1 MHGGR
6 GRMMQIPRLP
16 EAERRPITRSTVRRV
31 VEFFRPYRLRVALTV
46 LIIIVVAVIG
56 LVNPFLLKLIIDDAI
71 PNRDLGELY
80 LYIGLMIVLPIAT
93 GLIGVGQTYLNTLI
107 GQNVMQDLR
116 NALYGHLQRMPLR
129 FFTSTRTGEI
139 QARLSSD
146 VSGVQQVVTDTAT
159 SIVSNLATAISTVIA
174 MWLISW
180 QMTLISLGLLP
191 FFLFVTYKVGEVRRD
206 VQTETQETIADMS
219 SQVEETLSV
228 SGMLLTKAFGRQSRE
243 VANFRTINQRLTRL
257 QIKQQMIGRWFFMI
271 IGTFFSITPAFVY
284 WYAGVQIIGGNS
296 VLTIGDIVAFTTL
309 QSRLFFPL
317 GQMLNVQVEIQ
328 GAFALF
334 DRIFEYLDLSIEI
347 EDRDDAITLDPE
359 HVEGCLAFNHVF
371 FRYPDAA
378 PAVVDARS
386 NGAIGLGD
394 PDLDSTEPDFDF
406 VQPGAEVLSPM
417 SVAMLAADGL
427 ASGAEDIVT
436 DRPTQEPAVTA
447 AFELIDIDFVIEP
460 GQLAALVGPSG
471 SGKTTI
477 ALLVPRIY
485 EVDAGSVM
493 IDGIDVRD
501 VTLASLGN
509 IIGIVTQE
517 TYLFHST
524 IRENI
529 AYGRADASQEEIEA
543 AARAAAIHD
552 RIMELPQGYETV
564 VGERGFK
571 LSGGEKQ
578 RVAIARVILK
588 NPRILILDEATSALD
603 TRSERLIQSA
613 LEPLMRNRTTLAI
626 AHRLSTILAADVILV
641 VDRGRIV
648 ERGTHEELLRRGG
661 LYAKLY
667 RQQFGASSKRSKRLG
682 DVASVGAALE
692 VSIPKRDEE

>member
-1 MHGGR
+1 MHRGGGGGGGR
-6 GRMMQIPRLP
+6 LMQTAPLP
-16 EAERRPITRSTVRRV
+16 ESERRPVTSKTVRRILQ
-31 VEFFRPYRLRVALTV
+31 FFRPYWLRVALTV
-46 LIIIVVAVIG
+46 VAIIAVAIIG
-56 LVNPFLLKLIIDDAI
+56 LVNPFLLKLIIDEAI
-71 PNRDLGELY
+71 PNRDLNR
-80 LYIGLMIVLPIAT
+80 LYIYVGLMIVLPIIT
-93 GLIGVGQTYLNTLI
+93 GLIGVGQTYLNTVI
-107 GQNVMQDLR
+107 GQSVMQDLR
-116 NALYGHLQRMPLR
+116 NALYEHLQRMPLR

-159 SIVSNLATAISTVIA
+159 SIVSNLATAISTIVA

-191 FFLFVTYKVGEVRRD
+191 VFLIVTYKVGEARRD
-206 VQTETQETIADMS
+206 VKTETQETIADMT

-228 SGMLLTKAFGRQSRE
+228 SGMLLTKAFGRQSR
-243 VANFRTINQRLTRL
+243 AIADFQGINTRLTAL

-271 IGTFFSITPAFVY
+271 IGTFFSVTPAFVY
-284 WYAGVQIIGGNS
+284 WYAGVQIIGGNAS
-296 VLTIGDIVAFTTL
+296 LTIGDIVAFTTL

-328 GAFALF
+328 VAFALF
-334 DRIFEYLDLSIEI
+334 DRIFEYLDLPIEI
-347 EDRDDAITLDPE
+347 ADRDNAITLDPKRVRG
-359 HVEGCLAFNHVF
+359 HVSFRHVY
-371 FRYPDAA
+371 FRYPD
-378 PAVVDARS
+378 VARS
-386 NGAIGLGD
+386 NGAGRVKDVIAEEELGRNGFGSD
-394 PDLDSTEPDFDF
+394 PDTVAPGTEALMPVPQVAFGTDVLTENPISTGSEVPEP
-406 VQPGAEVLSPM
+406 
-417 SVAMLAADGL
+417 
-427 ASGAEDIVT
+427 
-436 DRPTQEPAVTA
+436 PAPA
-447 AFELIDIDFVIEP
+447 PFELVDIDFEIEP

-485 EVDAGSVM
+485 DVDSGSVA

-501 VTLASLGN
+501 LTLASLGG
-509 IIGIVTQE
+509 IIGLVTQE

-529 AYGRADASQEEIEA
+529 AYGRIDATQEEIEA
-543 AARAAAIHD
+543 SARAAAIHD
-552 RIMELPQGYETV
+552 RVLELPEGYETV

-588 NPRILILDEATSALD
+588 DPRILILDEATSALD
-603 TRSERLIQSA
+603 TRSERLIQAA
-613 LEPLMRNRTTLAI
+613 LDPLMRNRTTLAI

-648 ERGTHEELLRRGG
+648 ERGTHGELIQRGG

-667 RQQFGASSKRSKRLG
+667 RQQFASSTSRT
-682 DVASVGAALE
+682 ALAE
-692 VSIPKRDEE
+692 PAT

>member
-1 MHGGR
+1 
-6 GRMMQIPRLP
+6 
-16 EAERRPITRSTVRRV
+16 
-31 VEFFRPYRLRVALTV
+31 LRVSLTV
-46 LIIIVVAVIG
+46 VAIIAVAIIG
-56 LVNPFLLKLIIDDAI
+56 LANPFLLKLVIDDAI
-71 PNRDLGELY
+71 PNRDLDRLLLY
-80 LYIGLMIVLPIAT
+80 VGLMIALPIVT
-93 GLIGVGQTYLNTLI
+93 GLIGVGQTYLNTVI
-107 GQNVMQDLR
+107 GQSVMQDLR
-116 NALYGHLQRMPLR
+116 DALYGHLQRMPLR

-159 SIVSNLATAISTVIA
+159 SMVSNLATAISTIVA

-191 FFLFVTYKVGEVRRD
+191 IFLFITYKVGEVRRD
-206 VQTETQETIADMS
+206 IKTETQETIADMT

-228 SGMLLTKAFGRQSRE
+228 SGMLLTKAFGRQRR
-243 VANFRTINQRLTRL
+243 AIADFQAINQRLTVL

-271 IGTFFSITPAFVY
+271 IGTFFSVTPAFVY
-284 WYAGVQIIGGNS
+284 WYAGLQIIGGNAS
-296 VLTIGDIVAFTTL
+296 LTIGDIVAFTTL

-328 GAFALF
+328 VAFALF
-334 DRIFEYLDLSIEI
+334 DRIFEYLDLPVEI
-347 EDRDDAITLDPE
+347 ADRPNAVTLNAK
-359 HVEGCLAFNHVF
+359 HVRGHVAFRHVY
-371 FRYPDAA
+371 FRYPGIAPRRGEQRAKKAA
-378 PAVVDARS
+378 
-386 NGAIGLGD
+386 
-394 PDLDSTEPDFDF
+394 DLEDERLLAGTDREIDMIA
-406 VQPGAEVLSPM
+406 PGAESLLAMPASPFANDDL
-417 SVAMLAADGL
+417 VD
-427 ASGAEDIVT
+427 DV
-436 DRPTQEPAVTA
+436 EPVVPDVEPERSARA
-447 AFELIDIDFVIEP
+447 PFELVDIDFDIES

-485 EVDAGSVM
+485 DVDSGSVS

-501 VTLASLGN
+501 ITLASLGS
-509 IIGIVTQE
+509 IIGLVTQE

-529 AYGRADASQEEIEA
+529 AYGRMDATQDEIEA

-552 RIMELPQGYETV
+552 RVMELPEGYETV

-578 RVAIARVILK
+578 RVAFARVILRD
-588 NPRILILDEATSALD
+588 PRILILDEATSALD
-603 TRSERLIQSA
+603 TRSERLIQAA
-613 LEPLMRNRTTLAI
+613 LDPLMRNRTTLAI

-648 ERGTHEELLRRGG
+648 ERGTHQELLQRGG

-667 RQQFGASSKRSKRLG
+667 RQQFAPSTSRT
-682 DVASVGAALE
+682 ALAE
-692 VSIPKRDEE
+692 QAH

>member
-1 MHGGR
+1 
-6 GRMMQIPRLP
+6 L
-16 EAERRPITRSTVRRV
+16 
-31 VEFFRPYRLRVALTV
+31 LRVSLTV
-46 LIIIVVAVIG
+46 VAIIVVAIIG
-56 LVNPFLLKLIIDDAI
+56 LVNPFLLKLVIDDAI
-71 PNRDLGELY
+71 PNRDLSRLY
-80 LYIGLMIVLPIAT
+80 VYVGLMIALPIVT
-93 GLIGVGQTYLNTLI
+93 GLIGVGQTYLNTVI
-107 GQNVMQDLR
+107 GQSVMQDLR
-116 NALYGHLQRMPLR
+116 DALYGHLQRMPLR

-159 SIVSNLATAISTVIA
+159 SIVSNLATAISTIVA

-191 FFLFVTYKVGEVRRD
+191 IFLFITYKVGEVRRD
-206 VQTETQETIADMS
+206 VKTETQETIADMT

-228 SGMLLTKAFGRQSRE
+228 SGMLLTKAFGRQAR
-243 VANFRTINQRLTRL
+243 AIADFQAINQRLTVL

-271 IGTFFSITPAFVY
+271 IGTFFSVTPAFVY
-284 WYAGVQIIGGNS
+284 WYAGLQIIGGNAS
-296 VLTIGDIVAFTTL
+296 LTIGDIVAFTTL

-317 GQMLNVQVEIQ
+317 GQMLNVQVEIHV
-328 GAFALF
+328 AFALF
-334 DRIFEYLDLSIEI
+334 DRIFEYLDLQVEI
-347 EDRDDAITLDPE
+347 ADRPNAVTLDAKSVRG
-359 HVEGCLAFNHVF
+359 HVAFRHVF
-371 FRYPDAA
+371 FRYPDVA
-378 PAVVDARS
+378 PQRGGQRIENADLSDDRRLARADREIDMIAPGAVSLLPTPVTPFAIDGVVDDVEPVVPDAEAERS
-386 NGAIGLGD
+386 A
-394 PDLDSTEPDFDF
+394 
-406 VQPGAEVLSPM
+406 PGP
-417 SVAMLAADGL
+417 
-427 ASGAEDIVT
+427 
-436 DRPTQEPAVTA
+436 
-447 AFELIDIDFVIEP
+447 FELVDIDFDIQP

-485 EVDAGSVM
+485 DVDSGSVS

-501 VTLASLGN
+501 ITLASLGSV
-509 IIGIVTQE
+509 IGVVTQE

-529 AYGRADASQEEIEA
+529 AYGRMDATQDEIEA

-552 RIMELPQGYETV
+552 RVMELPKGYETV

-578 RVAIARVILK
+578 RVAIARVVLK
-588 NPRILILDEATSALD
+588 DPRILILDEATSALD
-603 TRSERLIQSA
+603 TRSERLIQAA
-613 LEPLMRNRTTLAI
+613 LDPLMRNRTTLAI

-648 ERGTHEELLRRGG
+648 ERGTHQVLLERGG

-667 RQQFGASSKRSKRLG
+667 RQQFAPSTTRTSL
-682 DVASVGAALE
+682 VE
-692 VSIPKRDEE
+692 QTH

>member
-1 MHGGR
+1 MHGGGGGG
-6 GRMMQIPRLP
+6 GRLMRTDPLP
-16 EAERRPITRSTVRRV
+16 ESERRQVTSKTVRRILQ
-31 VEFFRPYRLRVALTV
+31 FFRPYRLRVSLTV
-46 LIIIVVAVIG
+46 VAIIAVSVIG
-56 LVNPFLLKLIIDDAI
+56 LANPFLLKLVIDEAI
-71 PNRDLGELY
+71 PNRDLNRLY
-80 LYIGLMIVLPIAT
+80 LYVGLMIALPIVT
-93 GLIGVGQTYLNTLI
+93 GLIGVGQTYLNTVI

-116 NALYGHLQRMPLR
+116 DALYGHLQRMPLR

-139 QARLSSD
+139 QARLNSD

-159 SIVSNLATAISTVIA
+159 SIVSNLATAISTIIA

-191 FFLFVTYKVGEVRRD
+191 IFLFLTYKVGEVRRE
-206 VQTETQETIADMS
+206 VKTETQETIADMT

-228 SGMLLTKAFGRQSRE
+228 SGMLLTKAFGRQGRA
-243 VANFRTINQRLTRL
+243 VAEFQAINQRLTLL

-284 WYAGVQIIGGNS
+284 WYAGVQIIGGNAS
-296 VLTIGDIVAFTTL
+296 LTIGDIVAFTTL

-328 GAFALF
+328 VAFALF
-334 DRIFEYLDLSIEI
+334 DRIFEYLDLPIEI
-347 EDRDDAITLDPE
+347 EDRQNAVTLDTK
-359 HVEGCLAFNHVF
+359 HVSGHVAFRHVY
-371 FRYPDAA
+371 FRYPGAE
-378 PAVVDARS
+378 PRRGGRRVKNAVEVEDELRFASADRE
-386 NGAIGLGD
+386 
-394 PDLDSTEPDFDF
+394 TEM
-406 VQPGAEVLSPM
+406 VSPGAESLLPTP
-417 SVAMLAADGL
+417 AAPFAIHGGADGGDL
-427 ASGAEDIVT
+427 SIPDDTSQSPVRA
-436 DRPTQEPAVTA
+436 P
-447 AFELIDIDFVIEP
+447 FELFDIDFDIQP

-485 EVDAGSVM
+485 DVDSGSVS
-493 IDGIDVRD
+493 IDSIDVRD
-501 VTLASLGN
+501 ITLASLGGV
-509 IIGIVTQE
+509 IGLVTQE

-529 AYGRADASQEEIEA
+529 AYGRMDATQDEIEA
-543 AARAAAIHD
+543 AARAAAIHN
-552 RIMELPQGYETV
+552 RIMELPDGYETV

-588 NPRILILDEATSALD
+588 DPRILILDEATSALD
-603 TRSERLIQSA
+603 TRSERLIQAA
-613 LEPLMRNRTTLAI
+613 LDPLMRNRTTLAI

-648 ERGTHEELLRRGG
+648 ERGTHEELLQRGG

-667 RQQFGASSKRSKRLG
+667 RQQFAPSTTRAGLAERTL
-682 DVASVGAALE
+682 
-692 VSIPKRDEE
+692 

>member
-1 MHGGR
+1 
-6 GRMMQIPRLP
+6 MQTAPLP
-16 EAERRPITRSTVRRV
+16 ESERRPVTTKTVRRILR
-31 VEFFRPYRLRVALTV
+31 FFRPYWLRVALTV
-46 LIIIVVAVIG
+46 VAIIAVAVIG
-56 LVNPFLLKLIIDDAI
+56 LVNPFLLKLIIDEAI
-71 PNRDLGELY
+71 PDRDLDRLY
-80 LYIGLMIVLPIAT
+80 LYVGLMIALPIIT
-93 GLIGVGQTYLNTLI
+93 GLIGVGQTYLNTVI
-107 GQNVMQDLR
+107 GQSVMQDLR

-159 SIVSNLATAISTVIA
+159 SIVSNLATAISTVVA

-191 FFLFVTYKVGEVRRD
+191 IFLFVTYKVGEARRD
-206 VQTETQETIADMS
+206 VKTETQETIADMT

-228 SGMLLTKAFGRQSRE
+228 SGMLLTKAFGRQSR
-243 VANFRTINQRLTRL
+243 AIADFQAINQRLTVL
-257 QIKQQMIGRWFFMI
+257 QIKQQMIGRWFFMV

-284 WYAGVQIIGGNS
+284 WYAGLQIIGGNVS
-296 VLTIGDIVAFTTL
+296 LTIGDIVAFTTL

-328 GAFALF
+328 VAFALF
-334 DRIFEYLDLSIEI
+334 DRIFEYLDLPVEI
-347 EDRDDAITLDPE
+347 ADRENAITLDPKRVRGQVSFR
-359 HVEGCLAFNHVF
+359 HVY
-371 FRYPDAA
+371 FRYPDVVRRNRGRRANDVIEEEDRGRAA
-378 PAVVDARS
+378 
-386 NGAIGLGD
+386 LGSD
-394 PDLDSTEPDFDF
+394 PGIVS
-406 VQPGAEVLSPM
+406 PGAESL
-417 SVAMLAADGL
+417 L
-427 ASGAEDIVT
+427 GA
-436 DRPTQEPAVTA
+436 PAA
-447 AFELIDIDFVIEP
+447 AFAINGPTEDGILVNTGSLVPEPSTRAPFELVDIDFEIEP

-471 SGKTTI
+471 AGKTTI

-485 EVDAGSVM
+485 DVDSGSVA

-501 VTLASLGN
+501 LTLASLGS
-509 IIGIVTQE
+509 IIGLVTQE

-529 AYGRADASQEEIEA
+529 AYSRMDATQEEIEA

-552 RIMELPQGYETV
+552 RVMELPERYETV

-588 NPRILILDEATSALD
+588 DPRILILDEATSALD
-603 TRSERLIQSA
+603 TRSERLIQAA
-613 LEPLMRNRTTLAI
+613 LDPLMRNRTTLAI
-626 AHRLSTILAADVILV
+626 AHRLSTILAADLILV

-648 ERGTHEELLRRGG
+648 ERGRHDELLRQGG
-661 LYAKLY
+661 LYEKLY
-667 RQQFGASSKRSKRLG
+667 RQQFAPSTKRTNREADTEGARRG
-682 DVASVGAALE
+682 PAAAL
-692 VSIPKRDEE
+692 

>member
-1 MHGGR
+1 MHRGGGGGGGR
-6 GRMMQIPRLP
+6 LMQTAPLP
-16 EAERRPITRSTVRRV
+16 ESERRPVTSKTVRRILQ
-31 VEFFRPYRLRVALTV
+31 FFRPYWLRVALTV
-46 LIIIVVAVIG
+46 VAIIAVAIIG
-56 LVNPFLLKLIIDDAI
+56 LVNPFLLKLIIDEAI
-71 PNRDLGELY
+71 PNRDLNR
-80 LYIGLMIVLPIAT
+80 LYIYVGLMIVLPIIT
-93 GLIGVGQTYLNTLI
+93 GLIGVGQTYLNTVI
-107 GQNVMQDLR
+107 GQSVMQDLR
-116 NALYGHLQRMPLR
+116 NALYEHLQRMPLR

-159 SIVSNLATAISTVIA
+159 SIVSNLATAISTIVA

-191 FFLFVTYKVGEVRRD
+191 VFLIVTYKVGEARRD
-206 VQTETQETIADMS
+206 VKTETQETIADMT

-228 SGMLLTKAFGRQSRE
+228 SGMLLTKAFGRQSR
-243 VANFRTINQRLTRL
+243 AIADFQGINTRLTAL

-284 WYAGVQIIGGNS
+284 WYAGVQIIGGNAT
-296 VLTIGDIVAFTTL
+296 LTIGDIVAFTTL

-328 GAFALF
+328 VAFALF
-334 DRIFEYLDLSIEI
+334 DRIFEYLDLPVEI
-347 EDRDDAITLDPE
+347 ADRENAISLDPKRVQG
-359 HVEGCLAFNHVF
+359 HVSFRHVN
-371 FRYPDAA
+371 FRYPDVARRNGQRRGND
-378 PAVVDARS
+378 VLDEEDRGRGNLGSDAGMGS
-386 NGAIGLGD
+386 
-394 PDLDSTEPDFDF
+394 
-406 VQPGAEVLSPM
+406 QGAEAVLPAPSAAFAINGLVEDESP
-417 SVAMLAADGL
+417 VDY
-427 ASGAEDIVT
+427 ASGDQA
-436 DRPTQEPAVTA
+436 TA
-447 AFELIDIDFVIEP
+447 ARVPFALVDIDFEIKP

-471 SGKTTI
+471 AGKTSI

-485 EVDAGSVM
+485 DVDSGSVA

-501 VTLASLGN
+501 LTLASLGS
-509 IIGIVTQE
+509 IIGLVTQE

-529 AYGRADASQEEIEA
+529 AYGRMDATQEEIEA

-552 RIMELPQGYETV
+552 RIVELPERYETV

-588 NPRILILDEATSALD
+588 DPRILILDEATSALD
-603 TRSERLIQSA
+603 TRSERLIQAA
-613 LEPLMRNRTTLAI
+613 LDPLMRNRTTLAI
-626 AHRLSTILAADVILV
+626 AHRLSTILAADLILV

-648 ERGTHEELLRRGG
+648 ERGTHDQLLQQGG
-661 LYAKLY
+661 LYEKLY
-667 RQQFGASSKRSKRLG
+667 RQQFAPTAKRSNRDAESDQVRRG
-682 DVASVGAALE
+682 PAAAL
-692 VSIPKRDEE
+692 